1 MNRRQFFKLSV
12 GGIATAAAVS
22 REWPFKVFSFS
33 KDIVIAKTADV
44 DRAARRLLDPIVSM
58 AIDGSNA
65 FFFSGIVRRPSREEF
80 DDFMQSPASLARD
93 AYRRPEVELAR
104 VFVREVRDNG
114 VRGSCLID
122 QYGTPFPLPDLP
134 VFHPGGDL

>member
-44 DRAARRLLDPIVSM
+44 DRAARRILDPIVSM

-65 FFFSGIVRRPSREEF
+65 YFFSGMVRKPTREEF
-80 DDFMQSPASLARD
+80 EDYMGLKDLAR
-93 AYRRPEVELAR
+93 ATGHPVESWSKMADQ
-104 VFVREVRDNG
+104 FMVREVRTNI
-114 VRGSCLID
+114 VD
-122 QYGTPFPLPDLP
+122 QYGAEFPLPDLP
-134 VFHPGGDL
+134 VFHPGRLS